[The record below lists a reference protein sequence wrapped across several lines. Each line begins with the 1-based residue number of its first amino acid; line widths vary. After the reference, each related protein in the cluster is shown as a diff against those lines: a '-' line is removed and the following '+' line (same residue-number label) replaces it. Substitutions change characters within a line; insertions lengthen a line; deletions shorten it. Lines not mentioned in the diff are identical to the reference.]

1 MATELAL
8 HVPRDTT
15 VEAHRQA
22 VERVIRK
29 IRCAFTEPFTLADMA
44 RLAHLSPFYFD
55 RTFRQITGIPPVQF
69 LYALRIEVAKRL
81 LLTTSRSVID
91 ICYEVGY
98 NSIGTFTS
106 RFTRLV
112 GVSPRQFRYLTEAL
126 GDRSLESLVSQALD
140 KIKSSAASPFATG
153 QIIAPHPFESLIF
166 VGLFP
171 TLIPQSRPLAG
182 TLLTSA
188 GSYYIAPVRRN
199 HSYVFAA
206 TFPGVR
212 DHLAYFL
219 PDPASSLVGVGTRP
233 VTANDA
239 DHREPVDVPLRT
251 LQITDP
257 PLLLALPVILMEV
270 LGRKPDLH

>member
-1 MATELAL
+1 MAIEFTL
-8 HVPRDTT
+8 HIPRDTT
-15 VEAHRQA
+15 IEAHRQA

-29 IRCAFTEPFTLADMA
+29 IRCAFNEPFTLADMA

-69 LYALRIEVAKRL
+69 LYALRIEAAKRL
-81 LLTTSRSVID
+81 LLTTSLSVID

-112 GVSPRQFRYLTEAL
+112 GVSPRRFRYLTEAL
-126 GDRSLESLVSQALD
+126 GNRYLDSLVSQALER
-140 KIKSSAASPFATG
+140 INSTAASPFATG
-153 QIIAPHPFESLIF
+153 QVISPCPVDSLIF

-182 TLLTSA
+182 TLLKSA
-188 GSYYIAPVRRN
+188 GSYYISPVRRN

-206 TFPGVR
+206 TFPGVS

-233 VTANDA
+233 LTANQTDRR
-239 DHREPVDVPLRT
+239 DSVDVPLRT

-257 PLLLALPVILMEV
+257 PLLLALPVILLEV
-270 LGRKPDLH
+270 LGRNPRAS